1 MLKDKDIVQNKK
13 NSTTIEEP
21 NYEKLTEEALA
32 SIDDPE
38 SGEEKNKEAKT
49 PFYKF
54 LDRCVDVMAAL
65 LSIFSL
71 TYAFGGYD
79 IITGYSRHLLMA
91 LFICLIVKGIVDVDK
106 RSPWRIALY
115 LPLAIAACAAC
126 IYLDSNSLSLSRER
140 LGMYNTYDYIAGA
153 VIIIACIVA
162 TYKQYGITLTAVVT
176 FFVVYLF
183 IGRDLPSI
191 MRHPGLSIE
200 RVIAI
205 LGLYQEGIMGSA
217 LGAIVQTVGAVLVFA
232 AFLEVSGASKIF
244 MDLTISAFGNYTGGA
259 AKIAVVSSS
268 LFGTISGSAAA
279 NVAGT
284 GVITIPLMKK
294 TGFEAHYAGAVEA
307 TASSGGQI
315 MPPVMGAAAFIMA
328 EMLGV
333 PYRTVL
339 FAAIIPALLYYTAT
353 FMSIHLYAC
362 RMHIHGIGNAMQLPP
377 ARQILLHGGYLL
389 IPILMLFGL
398 VAVFNFSAQFSALF
412 STVAIVILSWF
423 NKEYRLTPQKIWKAL
438 ILGGRQIVP
447 ISIIC
452 AAAGIVVGIFNAT
465 GLGIKLSSYII
476 SVAGDSLMLLCILA
490 AISSLILGMGMP
502 TVACYLLLV
511 ALVVPAMVDFGV
523 LPIAA
528 HMFVFY
534 FGIISAITP
543 PVAIAA
549 YVASGICKAN
559 PMKVGFTACWIALPV
574 FLIPFVFVYEP
585 AMLMQGSA
593 PWIIQVCITSLLGC
607 FGCAVATQ
615 GYAFDN
621 LAVWERIACM
631 AAALMMLIPEP
642 ITDVIGICTLLAI
655 VALSFIRSKRRKAA
669 AQS

>member
-1 MLKDKDIVQNKK
+1 MLDKDKKQLL
-13 NSTTIEEP
+13 EENAEV
-21 NYEKLTEEALA
+21 NYAELA
-32 SIDDPE
+32 DEVLAAVGDPE
-38 SGEEKNKEAKT
+38 SGGEKNKESKT
-49 PFYKF
+49 PLYQFM
-54 LDRCVDVMAAL
+54 DRGVDIMAAL

-79 IITGYSRHLLMA
+79 IVTGYSRHLLMA
-91 LFICLIVKGIVDVDK
+91 LFVCLMVKGIIDVDK
-106 RSPWRIALY
+106 RSLWRIALY
-115 LPLAIAACAAC
+115 LPLTIAACAAC
-126 IYLDSNSLSLSRER
+126 FYLDLNSLPLSRER
-140 LGMYNTYDYIAGA
+140 LGMYNTYDYIAGG
-153 VIIIACIVA
+153 VLLVACIVA

-176 FFVVYLF
+176 FFMVYLF
-183 IGRDLPSI
+183 VGRDLPVM
-191 MRHPGLSIE
+191 MRHPGLSVE

-205 LGLYQEGIMGSA
+205 LALYQEGIMGSA

-244 MDLTISAFGNYTGGA
+244 MDLTISAFGGFTGGA

-339 FAAIIPALLYYTAT
+339 LAAIIPALLYYTAT

-362 RMHIHGIGNAMQLPP
+362 RMHIHGIGSDMNLPP

-389 IPILMLFGL
+389 IPIFMLFGL
-398 VAVFNFSAQFSALF
+398 VAIFNFSAQFSALF
-412 STVAIVILSWF
+412 STLAIVVLSWLDREF
-423 NKEYRLTPQKIWKAL
+423 RLTPKKIWQAL
-438 ILGGRQIVP
+438 VLGGRQIVP

-476 SVAGDSLMLLCILA
+476 SVAGDSLMLLCVLA
-490 AISSLILGMGMP
+490 ALSSLILGMGMP

-549 YVASGICKAN
+549 YVAAGICKAN
-559 PMKVGFTACWIALPV
+559 PMRVGFTACWIALPV

-585 AMLMQGSA
+585 AMLLQGSA
-593 PWIIQVCITSLLGC
+593 FWIIQVCGTSLIAC
-607 FGCAVATQ
+607 FSCAAATQ
-615 GYAFDN
+615 GYIFD
-621 LAVWERIACM
+621 LLRMWERCALG
-631 AAALMMLIPEP
+631 AAALLMLIPEGF
-642 ITDVIGICTLLAI
+642 TDLVGIAI
-655 VALSFIRSKRRKAA
+655 FAAVSLISFTRSKRARGAVA
-669 AQS
+669 